1 MNRYYF
7 KGILA
12 GVLAAGAVCAGGL
25 WLGNWLGGIL
35 LGASLI
41 LGLGAFGN
49 GAKKRAV
56 FMVGEEVKRIS
67 RSGRAGIRQLNEHS
81 VRTSNNVLRNR
92 LKSISSTCDRIITEI
107 NKKPQRAF
115 KTESFLD
122 YYIPTVDKMMT
133 KYEEL
138 ERNRVRTDDAL
149 NYMNDVHI
157 LLEDVDRAF
166 KSHLQSIIDSDKL
179 EAAKELKVLEK
190 VLREEEN

>member
-12 GVLAAGAVCAGGL
+12 GLLAAGAACAGGL

-67 RSGRAGIRQLNEHS
+67 RSGRSGIRQLNEHA
-81 VRTSNNVLRNR
+81 VKTTNNVLRNR

-122 YYIPTVDKMMT
+122 YYIPTVDKMMI

-138 ERNRVRTDDAL
+138 ERNKVRTDDAL

-190 VLREEEN
+190 VLKEEEN